1 MTSLT
6 YSQLDQAYQTCKTFK
21 SKKVTV
27 TELTD
32 TILSLFEINLDDT
45 NNDRQALENA
55 AKRFLRR
62 RMKHAGNKNYLPSDE
77 EKAEIFIVIEENPEV
92 ENGGLEQV
100 GNNGDG
106 MDHDIDLDLDDS
118 YLYRRSLLDVKKCVR
133 YRRTE
138 PIISY
143 LQREAK
149 KNKVTINELIGVV
162 LKQINYHSDNRNS
175 INTISESLL
184 TSSSSEAPN
193 VLPTAESSFLQ
204 QNMQIG
210 RMKYGI
216 LKKVLDSKVNV
227 KLPSWKA
234 LRSFQKEITPSIL
247 FDTQLRGVRI
257 SYEDAL
263 KFTLNSLFS
272 KIVNLPDKVNVF
284 LKDGVDGSGGHA
296 IYQQLGNQQ
305 THNIIMYMFCVLRIT
320 NSDSDMVLFEEEKK
334 TSPFAMRPLF
344 LVLGKEVLGNL
355 EDIRQAV
362 KERQQLQT
370 FTIHALDKTVTVN
383 LKADFTM
390 IDAKMRSLVT
400 GLGGAYCLLCNVSES
415 VAYGQAHEGCLP
427 VNVEDFFQIT
437 RTVEETKADYNR
449 LLKEDGTLDTKTS
462 YEDRKG
468 VTQQPLIEDN
478 SAFSISPLHCLM
490 RCFDFVKILL
500 YHLRAE
506 TFMWTQ
512 SQVKLGRMYRFLK
525 DAEEEVKSTVLKET
539 GLPLDAVDPTG
550 QGGNANKGDLCKRL
564 LLDHRDVLVSLAPSR
579 FQDDYRELLCR
590 TWVIIK
596 LYTSTEKICVEAF
609 KDFCI
614 QTYSLILNKFNNETR
629 WIRISPTMHALLA
642 HSWELISNH
651 DGRGLGEFSEGG
663 LENNNKYLRFYRRNL
678 ARKVNQ
684 STNLEDCI
692 TRLWLRS
699 DPIIRS
705 SGPSKHCS
713 LCHKS
718 DHFTVSCPVKTLP
731 ASTALSLDD
740 HYLSHLIKK

>member
-6 YSQLDQAYQTCKTFK
+6 YSHLDQAYQTCKTFK

-32 TILSLFEINLDDT
+32 TILSLFEINLDDS
-45 NNDRQALENA
+45 NNERQDLENA

-62 RMKHAGNKNYLPSDE
+62 RMINSGKKNYLPSDE
-77 EKAEIFIVIEENPEV
+77 EKAEIFIVIEKNPEV
-92 ENGGLEQV
+92 ENEGLEQV

-118 YLYRRSLLDVKKCVR
+118 YLYRRSLLDVR

-143 LQREAK
+143 LKREAK

-216 LKKVLDSKVNV
+216 LKKVLDCKVNV

-272 KIVNLPDKVNVF
+272 KMVNLPDKVNVF

-334 TSPFAMRPLF
+334 ASPFAMRPLF
-344 LVLGKEVLGNL
+344 LVLSKEVLGNL
-355 EDIRQAV
+355 ED
-362 KERQQLQT
+362 
-370 FTIHALDKTVTVN
+370 
-383 LKADFTM
+383 
-390 IDAKMRSLVT
+390 
-400 GLGGAYCLLCNVSES
+400 
-415 VAYGQAHEGCLP
+415 
-427 VNVEDFFQIT
+427 T
-437 RTVEETKADYNR
+437 RY
-449 LLKEDGTLDTKTS
+449 
-462 YEDRKG
+462 
-468 VTQQPLIEDN
+468 
-478 SAFSISPLHCLM
+478 
-490 RCFDFVKILL
+490 
-500 YHLRAE
+500 
-506 TFMWTQ
+506 
-512 SQVKLGRMYRFLK
+512 
-525 DAEEEVKSTVLKET
+525 
-539 GLPLDAVDPTG
+539 
-550 QGGNANKGDLCKRL
+550 
-564 LLDHRDVLVSLAPSR
+564 
-579 FQDDYRELLCR
+579 
-590 TWVIIK
+590 
-596 LYTSTEKICVEAF
+596 
-609 KDFCI
+609 
-614 QTYSLILNKFNNETR
+614 
-629 WIRISPTMHALLA
+629 
-642 HSWELISNH
+642 
-651 DGRGLGEFSEGG
+651 
-663 LENNNKYLRFYRRNL
+663 
-678 ARKVNQ
+678 
-684 STNLEDCI
+684 
-692 TRLWLRS
+692 
-699 DPIIRS
+699 
-705 SGPSKHCS
+705 
-713 LCHKS
+713 
-718 DHFTVSCPVKTLP
+718 
-731 ASTALSLDD
+731 
-740 HYLSHLIKK
+740 